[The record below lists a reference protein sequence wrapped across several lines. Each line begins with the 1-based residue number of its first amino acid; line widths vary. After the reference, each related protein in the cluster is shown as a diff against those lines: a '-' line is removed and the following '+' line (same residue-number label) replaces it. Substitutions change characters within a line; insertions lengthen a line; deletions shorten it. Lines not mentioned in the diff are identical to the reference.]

1 MTQAIHIE
9 GAPGERLHDR
19 IQLAVGDRTYKRIG
33 DLTNTHPETVRRYL
47 QGHAPSVDFVTRL
60 AATLGLNINWIL
72 TGRGPMRLAEMK
84 PAALREANA
93 TDLLTHVAL
102 AIERIEA
109 RLDRLERYTQVLE
122 VMVRQGHSREPAAIA
137 SVETK
142 PNAANQPQHDHPAQP
157 TTPPHD
163 AGTDARASAIADAA
177 AQRPRPD
184 ARRTAPPGGG

>member
-1 MTQAIHIE
+1 MTQAFHIE
-9 GAPGERLHDR
+9 AAPGERLHDR
-19 IQLAVGDRTYKRIG
+19 LQVAIGDRTYKRVG

-60 AATLGLNINWIL
+60 AATLGLNMNWIL
-72 TGRGPMRLAEMK
+72 TGRGPMRLTEMK

-102 AIERIEA
+102 AIEQIEA

-122 VMVRQGHSREPAAIA
+122 VMLRQGNEPQARAIT
-137 SVETK
+137 SIEPK
-142 PNAANQPQHDHPAQP
+142 PDTRHQQPHDHPAQP
-157 TTPPHD
+157 QEHPAD
-163 AGTDARASAIADAA
+163 AQARASAIADAA

-184 ARRTAPPGGG
+184 AGRTAPPGGG